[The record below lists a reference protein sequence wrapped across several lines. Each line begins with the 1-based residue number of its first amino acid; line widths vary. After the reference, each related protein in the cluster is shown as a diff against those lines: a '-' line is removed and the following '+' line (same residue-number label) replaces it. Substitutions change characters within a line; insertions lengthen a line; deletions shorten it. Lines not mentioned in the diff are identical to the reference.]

1 MKVVVV
7 WQVHEVLGGGD
18 EPPHGPLRPGEEGK
32 SANSTEYEKFKVH
45 LKESSHENEMAKKYY
60 GWIDVT

>member
-1 MKVVVV
+1 MKVVDV

-45 LKESSHENEMAKKYY
+45 LKESSHDNEMA
-60 GWIDVT
+60 